1 MLIGRVV
8 GTVVATRKDE
18 KLGGLR
24 FLMVRQIGLDLV
36 ESDKIVIAADSVGS
50 GLGEVVLF
58 ASGSSARQ
66 TVVTDNRPVDA
77 TIMAIVDSFDVR
89 GEVRYR
95 KTDDDMSGNYD
106 PVE

>member
-18 KLGGLR
+18 KLEGLR
-24 FLMVRQIGLDLV
+24 FLMVKQIDLELG
-36 ESDKIVIAADSVGS
+36 ESDKIVVAADSVGA

-66 TVVTDNRPVDA
+66 TIATDNRPVDA

-89 GEVRYR
+89 GQVRYQ
-95 KTDDDMSGNYD
+95 KLTDDMSGNYD

>member
-1 MLIGRVV
+1 M
-8 GTVVATRKDE
+8 
-18 KLGGLR
+18 R
-24 FLMVRQIGLDLV
+24 FLLVKQIGLDLD
-36 ESDKIVIAADSVGS
+36 ESDKLVVAADAVGA

-77 TIMAIVDSFDVR
+77 TVMAIVDSFDVR
-89 GEVRYR
+89 GQVRYQ
-95 KTDDDMSGNYD
+95 KLEDDSSGDYD